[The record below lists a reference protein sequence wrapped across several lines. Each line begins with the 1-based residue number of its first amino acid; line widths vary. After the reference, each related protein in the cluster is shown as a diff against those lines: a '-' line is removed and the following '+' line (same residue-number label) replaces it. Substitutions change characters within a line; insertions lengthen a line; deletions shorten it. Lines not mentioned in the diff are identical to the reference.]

1 MKNTLF
7 FFIFITFF
15 TVPLMAQIRLK
26 PELNKVDTLPA
37 WYKGSTQKPS
47 YALKGTTLFI
57 QTDTVYIIN
66 TERYRLY
73 QHLHDLKEMIEKYN
87 IPGITL
93 QMMDSYQRALDSC
106 RGYYTLLAKNAEK
119 TDAIS
124 NLFLEKTKETVESA
138 KNTLKLA
145 DDRLV
150 SADKKLSD
158 ADVKLEE
165 AQKLIRKSQ
174 RRTILQKIAIGA
186 GALLIG
192 FALGKS

>member
-1 MKNTLF
+1 M
-7 FFIFITFF
+7 TFF

-26 PELNKVDTLPA
+26 LELNKVDTLPA
-37 WYKGSTQKPS
+37 WYKDNTQKPP
-47 YALKGTTLFI
+47 YALKGTSLLVE
-57 QTDTVYIIN
+57 TDTIYIIN
-66 TERYRLY
+66 ALRYRYY
-73 QHLHDLKEMIEKYN
+73 QNLQDLKEMVEKN
-87 IPGITL
+87 NVPGITL
-93 QMMDSYQRALDSC
+93 KMMEKYQSALDSC
-106 RGYYTLLAKNAEK
+106 RGYYALLVKNAEK
-119 TDAIS
+119 TDAVS
-124 NLFLEKTKETVESA
+124 NLFLEKTKETVEVA

-145 DDRLV
+145 DDRLA

-186 GALLIG
+186 GAFLIG